1 MVPRRIIER
10 ARTRRLD
17 IVGICD
23 HNSAENVM
31 VMQKV
36 GDGEG
41 VAVIGGI
48 EATSEEEV
56 HILALFDDAKSL
68 FEFQSLIYE
77 GLPGLN
83 DERRLGNQLVV
94 DERDEVTDR
103 NDRLLIGASSLSVQ
117 EIVEATS
124 AREGLA
130 VASHIDRESFSI
142 ISQLG
147 FVPEGLALDALELS
161 PGCECGAGPGR
172 PMKEPGE
179 YGFPLVTFSD
189 AHVLEDIGKR
199 VTTFVMEEP
208 TTVEIRRALS
218 CEGGRKV
225 LLH

>member
-10 ARTRRLD
+10 ARARGLD

-23 HNSAENVM
+23 HNSAENV
-31 VMQKV
+31 VAVQKA
-36 GDGEG
+36 GEGEG

-56 HILALFDDAKSL
+56 HVLALFDDAKGL

-77 GLPGLN
+77 GVSGLN
-83 DERRLGNQLVV
+83 DERRFGSQLVV
-94 DERDEVTDR
+94 DERDEVTGR
-103 NDRLLIGASSLSVQ
+103 SDRLLIGASSLSVQ

-124 AREGLA
+124 AREGVV

-147 FVPEGLALDALELS
+147 FIPEGLPLDALELS
-161 PGCECGAGPGR
+161 AGYEHGAGAGGV
-172 PMKEPGE
+172 MKEPGE

-189 AHVLEDIGKR
+189 AHLLEDIGKK
-199 VTTFVMEEP
+199 VTTFMMQEP
-208 TTVEIRRALS
+208 TIVEIRRALS
-218 CEGGRKV
+218 GEGGRKV
-225 LLH
+225 LPN